1 MISNLETIL
10 ESVADEQS
18 FLRFLQALAEDWDD
32 EQKQESTTPSSPYGF
47 GANGWENSTISAFLH
62 AAVSWG
68 DASVANLKSYE
79 KPDNP
84 WKRAAQIIYM
94 GKIYE

>member
-1 MISNLETIL
+1 MTLKLETIL

-32 EQKQESTTPSSPYGF
+32 EQKQELANAGSPYGA
-47 GANGWENSTISAFLH
+47 GTNGGENGTIGAFLN

-68 DASVANLKSYE
+68 EASVTSLESYE

>member
-1 MISNLETIL
+1 MPPNLKTIL
-10 ESVADEQS
+10 ASVADEQS
-18 FLRFLQALAEDWDD
+18 FLRFLQVLAEDWDD
-32 EQKQESTTPSSPYGF
+32 EQAQELANPGSPYGA
-47 GANGWENSTISAFLH
+47 GANGWENGTIGAFLH

-68 DASVANLKSYE
+68 DASVASLESYE
-79 KPDNP
+79 RPDNP